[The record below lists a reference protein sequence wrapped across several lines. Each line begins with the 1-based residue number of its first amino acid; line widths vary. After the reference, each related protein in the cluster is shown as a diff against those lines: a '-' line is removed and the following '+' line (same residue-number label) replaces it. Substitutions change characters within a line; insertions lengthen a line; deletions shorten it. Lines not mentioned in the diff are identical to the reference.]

1 MQPVTNGEFDIPLG
15 AKILNVEPKRIRVK
29 GDDDGEYYV
38 SHQQVFKNMH
48 VTSIKGVED
57 MIALGDLQEY
67 AILRNLHIRYR
78 TKQIYVY

>member
-1 MQPVTNGEFDIPLG
+1 M
-15 AKILNVEPKRIRVK
+15 K
-29 GDDDGEYYV
+29 GDDDGDYYV
-38 SHQQVFKNMH
+38 SHQQIFKSMH

-78 TKQIYVY
+78 AKQIYVS